1 MRQPTSRAPSG
12 VPSSLH
18 AAEESYA
25 AALKRAPLS
34 ANTRRAYA
42 TRVGG
47 FLEWLAGADTDGV
60 DPLMDPYARDFAV
73 RDYKAHLKARR
84 HAPASVNAVLAAVDH
99 FYDQVGLGPAKVR
112 REALPQAAPRALEP
126 AEQRRFLRAVEQ
138 VASTRDRVIGLLGFY
153 AGLRVA
159 EVAALDTDD
168 VVTTA
173 RKGKVIVRQ
182 GKGDAYR
189 EVPLHASARGAV
201 ADWVKERRGWRGV
214 EATALLLNRRGG
226 RLSARSV
233 GQVVT
238 TLGEH
243 AGIEGLSTHVLRHS
257 FGTNLVRQGTDV
269 VLVAELMG
277 HRRLDTTRRYAL
289 PSAVDRQRAVDALP
303 VDE

>member
-1 MRQPTSRAPSG
+1 MRAANLGDVERGRSG
-12 VPSSLH
+12 LRV
-18 AAEESYA
+18 AEESYA

-42 TRVGG
+42 ARVGA
-47 FLEWLAGADTDGV
+47 FLEWLAGAGTDGADPLV
-60 DPLMDPYARDFAV
+60 DPHARDFAV
-73 RDYKAHLKARR
+73 RDYKAHLKATR
-84 HAPASVNAVLAAVDH
+84 HAPASVNAALAALDH

-112 REALPQAAPRALEP
+112 REALPQAAPRALEG

-138 VASTRDRVIGLLGFY
+138 AASSRDRAIGLLGFY

-159 EVAALDTDD
+159 ELAALDTDD
-168 VVTTA
+168 VALTA
-173 RKGKVIVRQ
+173 RRGKVIVRQ

-189 EVPLHASARGAV
+189 EVPLHAAARGAV
-201 ADWVKERRGWRGV
+201 EDWAKQRRGWAGA
-214 EATALLLNRRGG
+214 EGPALLLNRRGG

-233 GQVVT
+233 AEVVA
-238 TLGEH
+238 TLGEQ
-243 AGIEGLSTHVLRHS
+243 AGIDALSTHVLRHS

-289 PSAVDRQRAVDALP
+289 PSAADRQRAVDALP

>member
-1 MRQPTSRAPSG
+1 M
-12 VPSSLH
+12 
-18 AAEESYA
+18 
-25 AALKRAPLS
+25 
-34 ANTRRAYA
+34 
-42 TRVGG
+42 
-47 FLEWLAGADTDGV
+47 
-60 DPLMDPYARDFAV
+60 
-73 RDYKAHLKARR
+73 
-84 HAPASVNAVLAAVDH
+84 
-99 FYDQVGLGPAKVR
+99 GLGPAKVR

-201 ADWVKERRGWRGV
+201 ADWVKERRGCRGV

-289 PSAVDRQRAVDALP
+289 PSAADRQRAVDALP